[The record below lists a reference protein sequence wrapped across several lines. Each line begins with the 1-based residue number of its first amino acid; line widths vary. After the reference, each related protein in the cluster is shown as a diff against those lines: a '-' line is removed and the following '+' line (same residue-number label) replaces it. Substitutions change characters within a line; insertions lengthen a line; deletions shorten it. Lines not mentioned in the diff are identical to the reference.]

1 MTAVRGRAIG
11 LAAALGLALFATGC
25 ASSGAARSARIR
37 LERQISGAGLDP
49 QSIVYPF
56 ELSEE
61 MRSWVRQRVPRTGS
75 PLLRLQRLLNAL
87 LIEDRETPITYQRG
101 TTLTAREV
109 WASRRANCL
118 SFTHLFVGLARE
130 VDIPVYYLRVSDLQ
144 SFEKDGDLVV
154 ASEHVTAAYGP
165 PANRKILDF
174 SADQV
179 MPYRSTEPLSDLGAL
194 ALFYSNQGAEKI
206 RQGDH
211 RRALE
216 LLEVAVRLDPD
227 LADGWLNRGV
237 ALRRSG
243 RVAEAEDSYWR
254 ALESDPGATSAYYN
268 LSALVASAG
277 RPGEAQELLAL
288 ADRRGNRNPF
298 SFLALGDLSL
308 REGRLAE
315 AERYYRRAHRLFP
328 GQAEPLAAL
337 GQWAL
342 ASGRVDEAQRF
353 LRRAE
358 KQDPLQPRVRQ
369 LDRSLRASLSA
380 RG

>member
-1 MTAVRGRAIG
+1 MKPGRSRAAVLTAV
-11 LAAALGLALFATGC
+11 LGLALFASGC
-25 ASSGAARSARIR
+25 ASSGTAKSARFR
-37 LERQISGAGLDP
+37 LERQISAAGLDP
-49 QSIVYPF
+49 QAIVFPF
-56 ELSEE
+56 ELSDE
-61 MRSWVRQRVPRTGS
+61 MRSWVREQVPRTGS

-109 WASRRANCL
+109 WATRRANCL

-144 SFEKDGDLVV
+144 RYEKDGDLVV

-174 SADQV
+174 SADQL
-179 MPYRSTEPLSDLGAL
+179 MPYRSTEPLTDLGAL
-194 ALFYSNQGAEKI
+194 ALFYSNQGAERI

-211 RRALE
+211 RKALE
-216 LLEVAVRLDPD
+216 LLEVAVRLDPE

-243 RVAEAEDSYWR
+243 RAADAEASYWR
-254 ALESDPGATSAYYN
+254 ALEADPSATSPYYN
-268 LSALVASAG
+268 LSALLASAG
-277 RPGEAQELLAL
+277 RQVEAEELLAL

-328 GQAEPLAAL
+328 EHAEPLAAL

-342 ASGRVDEAQRF
+342 AGGRIDDAQRF

-358 KQDPLQPRVRQ
+358 KHDPLQPRVRQ

-380 RG
+380 NG

>member
-1 MTAVRGRAIG
+1 MRPGRSRAAVLTAV
-11 LAAALGLALFATGC
+11 LGLALFASGC
-25 ASSGAARSARIR
+25 ASSGAAKSARFR
-37 LERQISGAGLDP
+37 LERQISAAGLDP
-49 QSIVYPF
+49 QAIVFPF
-56 ELSEE
+56 ELSDE
-61 MRSWVRQRVPRTGS
+61 MRSWVREKVPRTGS

-109 WASRRANCL
+109 WATRRANCL

-144 SFEKDGDLVV
+144 RYEKDGDLVV

-174 SADQV
+174 SADQL
-179 MPYRSTEPLSDLGAL
+179 MPYRSTEPLTDLGAL
-194 ALFYSNQGAEKI
+194 ALFYSNQGAERI

-211 RRALE
+211 RQALE
-216 LLEVAVRLDPD
+216 LLEVAVRLDPE

-243 RVAEAEDSYWR
+243 RAADAEASYWR
-254 ALESDPGATSAYYN
+254 ALEADPSATSPYYN
-268 LSALVASAG
+268 LSALLASAG
-277 RPGEAQELLAL
+277 RQVEAEELLAL

-328 GQAEPLAAL
+328 EHAEPLAAL

-342 ASGRVDEAQRF
+342 AGGRIDDAQRF

-358 KQDPLQPRVRQ
+358 KHDPLQPRVRQ

-380 RG
+380 NG